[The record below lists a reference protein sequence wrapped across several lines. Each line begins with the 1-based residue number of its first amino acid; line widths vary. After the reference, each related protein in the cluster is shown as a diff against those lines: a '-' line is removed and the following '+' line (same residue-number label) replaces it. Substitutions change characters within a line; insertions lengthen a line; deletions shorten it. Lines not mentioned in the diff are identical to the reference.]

1 MQGSRLTEKL
11 AWKDFGQFLALE
23 QHGELHVPIVTLIE
37 LQNFN
42 RVVSQ
47 EIVQYLFR
55 KQDKRRKKN

>member
-37 LQNFN
+37 LQDFN
-42 RVVSQ
+42 RVISQ

-55 KQDKRRKKN
+55 K